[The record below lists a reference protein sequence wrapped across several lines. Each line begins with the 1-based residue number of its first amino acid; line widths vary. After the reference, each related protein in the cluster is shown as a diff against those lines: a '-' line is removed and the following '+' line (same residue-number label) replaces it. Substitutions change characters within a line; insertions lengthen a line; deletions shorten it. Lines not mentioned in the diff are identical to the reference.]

1 MCRRMILCGVILVRC
16 LQVGGMGL
24 TFYDKD
30 MKPLD
35 NILYQSLLSWKS
47 QPKLIQLQMH
57 ADEADSKG
65 GKGKEKD
72 ALITIK
78 TTQVSLR
85 AFGHL

>member
-1 MCRRMILCGVILVRC
+1 
-16 LQVGGMGL
+16 MGL